1 MSERR
6 GSVGTYEITV
16 QGLLGPLLLS
26 TLPHTAAARVER
38 HSLLLMTS
46 SDHADLVDLLR
57 RIDDSGLEVD
67 TVRVVSQEIA

>member
-6 GSVGTYEITV
+6 ESVGTYEITV

-38 HSLLLMTS
+38 HSLLLMTA

-57 RIDDSGLEVD
+57 LIDDSGLEVD

>member
-1 MSERR
+1 MTDRK

-38 HSLLLMTS
+38 HSLLLMTA
-46 SDHADLVDLLR
+46 SDPADLVDLLQL
-57 RIDDSGLEVD
+57 IDGSGLEVD
-67 TVRVVSQEIA
+67 TIRVLTQEIA